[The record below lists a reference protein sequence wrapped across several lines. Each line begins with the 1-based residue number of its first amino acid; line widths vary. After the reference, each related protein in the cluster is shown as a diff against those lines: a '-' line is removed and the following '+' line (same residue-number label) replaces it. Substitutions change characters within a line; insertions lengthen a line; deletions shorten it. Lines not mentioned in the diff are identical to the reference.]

1 MPITPLTDEVRA
13 SAREKALLA
22 RTRRQEVKQ
31 ALSTRELSVRQVLDL
46 VDDDQALAKMPV
58 DQMLRAL
65 PGIGAVRAEKLWKS
79 CRSRR
84 PVVWAVLAC
93 INAVKWWSILT
104 AMFGIHAAATVG
116 SSCRRIK

>member
-65 PGIGAVRAEKLWKS
+65 PGIGAVRAEKIMEELQMVEYFNRNVRHTRR
-79 CRSRR
+79 RSGR
-84 PVVWAVLAC
+84 
-93 INAVKWWSILT
+93 
-104 AMFGIHAAATVG
+104 
-116 SSCRRIK
+116 

>member
-65 PGIGAVRAEKLWKS
+65 PGIGAVRAEKIMEELQIAPTRRGVHQRRKMVEYFNRNVRHTRR
-79 CRSRR
+79 RSGR
-84 PVVWAVLAC
+84 
-93 INAVKWWSILT
+93 
-104 AMFGIHAAATVG
+104 
-116 SSCRRIK
+116 